1 VCEPLRRSPTCYQDV
16 SSTDQW
22 ALPRE
27 LEACPASIDQSN
39 FLLDNVIRWTRV
51 TVVDTDT
58 DPVLERPYRLRNR
71 QAFPGSRKQVV
82 DYSRRDSIRG
92 PRLVMRSFDRA
103 PRESRT
109 RTERKATNMPHQSPS
124 DAGINLA
131 ILDADLVTH
140 TSADQPAEKS
150 KRASQIAGHVE
161 GRDATAHTPDLTA
174 RKK

>member
-1 VCEPLRRSPTCYQDV
+1 
-16 SSTDQW
+16 
-22 ALPRE
+22 
-27 LEACPASIDQSN
+27 
-39 FLLDNVIRWTRV
+39 
-51 TVVDTDT
+51 
-58 DPVLERPYRLRNR
+58 
-71 QAFPGSRKQVV
+71 
-82 DYSRRDSIRG
+82 
-92 PRLVMRSFDRA
+92 
-103 PRESRT
+103 
-109 RTERKATNMPHQSPS
+109 MPHQSPS